1 MAEGGGGERAHVC
14 FVSKS
19 TNPGHG
25 IPQQM
30 ALKQD
35 CCLARRSQQ
44 HFVLAKGHDCTN
56 LGGVGGRTC
65 TQQFGGWRGA
75 GSRARKRR
83 SLASEILT
91 GYETVGGK
99 VTDVNGGGRGVA
111 VNCTAGTAC
120 HATTTGRRH
129 GGRWSVSDT
138 KRSGSLAENNHFD
151 ALVQGFCSVSPIL
164 SNTAKAAHHISQP

>member
-1 MAEGGGGERAHVC
+1 MARIKTGGARLKVLMAEGGGGERAHVC

-56 LGGVGGRTC
+56 LGVWGAAPALNSS
-65 TQQFGGWRGA
+65 GA
-75 GSRARKRR
+75 GVALD
-83 SLASEILT
+83 LAP
-91 GYETVGGK
+91 
-99 VTDVNGGGRGVA
+99 
-111 VNCTAGTAC
+111 
-120 HATTTGRRH
+120 
-129 GGRWSVSDT
+129 
-138 KRSGSLAENNHFD
+138 EN
-151 ALVQGFCSVSPIL
+151 
-164 SNTAKAAHHISQP
+164 AAAWLPKF